1 MAEISNTMS
10 VRLKHSRL
18 NHNKKALKKA
28 SLVITNWS
36 KSPEKD
42 FFFSE
47 MHRLTEL
54 FLGLLKG
61 LFKVGTGV
69 GRGELE
75 DEAALCRGCGEL
87 QLCGQES
94 HTEGQGLFVRQLPV
108 HRRHQ
113 VLNHL
118 VQGLGDAQG
127 EETEEINL

>member
-1 MAEISNTMS
+1 MS
-10 VRLKHSRL
+10 S
-18 NHNKKALKKA
+18 
-28 SLVITNWS
+28 SFYET
-36 KSPEKD
+36 
-42 FFFSE
+42 
-47 MHRLTEL
+47 HRLTEL

-75 DEAALCRGCGEL
+75 DKAALRRGRGEL

-94 HTEGQGLFVRQLPV
+94 HAEGQGLFVRQLPV

-118 VQGLGDAQG
+118 VQGLGDAQE
-127 EETEEINL
+127 EETVEINLYNIWRYINIPEARGLRPFFWSAVPDVGS